1 MFHKLLYI
9 LLLMTA
15 FPVCAQDYDVDSCRH
30 LSAEDFFIG
39 ITSCEHPMIID
50 TRSHEEF
57 SREWIPGAVLAE
69 GITELER
76 IADTLDHD
84 QPIFLY
90 CQNNKRSP
98 VACRILSTKGF
109 RNVYNL
115 IGGIESWKLSSY
127 KVDSKKIRKK
137 L

>member
-1 MFHKLLYI
+1 MLHKLLYI

-15 FPVCAQDYDVDSCRH
+15 LPVYAQDIEVDSCRH
-30 LSAEDFFIG
+30 LSVEDFFIG
-39 ITSCEHPMIID
+39 ITSCEYPIIID

-57 SREWIPGAVLAE
+57 CREWIPGAVLAE

-84 QPIFLY
+84 RHIFLY
-90 CQNNKRSP
+90 CQNNQRSP
-98 VACRILSTKGF
+98 VACRILSKKGF

-115 IGGIESWKLSSY
+115 IGGIEAWKLSSY
-127 KVDSKKIRKK
+127 EVDSKKIRGK